1 MINTSQTLSAPAQ
14 TPPRDPSGCSFA
26 IPGVH
31 TREALARFAGDED
44 RYRHWLIEFIT
55 HGPAAAS
62 QIRQAI
68 TNGSLDTAIRLAH
81 SLKGRTGMLGML
93 ELHSIALS
101 LEMTLINS
109 EPTSIWIEELDR
121 TVNEMGKA
129 IAATLGDQST

>member
-1 MINTSQTLSAPAQ
+1 MINTSQIPSA
-14 TPPRDPSGCSFA
+14 PRDPSACSFT
-26 IPGVH
+26 IRGVH

-68 TNGSLDTAIRLAH
+68 SNGSQDTAIRLAH

-101 LEMTLINS
+101 LETTLMNS
-109 EPTSIWIEELDR
+109 EPTAVWLEELDR
-121 TVNEMGKA
+121 TVAEMGTA
-129 IAATLGDQST
+129 IAAELGDPLT

>member
-1 MINTSQTLSAPAQ
+1 VINTSQTASTASQ
-14 TPPRDPSGCSFA
+14 TPPRDPSACSFSIA
-26 IPGVH
+26 GVH

-44 RYRHWLIEFIT
+44 RYRHWLIEFIS

-68 TNGSLDTAIRLAH
+68 TNGSLDTAIRLTH

-101 LEMTLINS
+101 LEMTLING
-109 EPTSIWIEELDR
+109 EPTSIWVEELDR
-121 TVNEMGKA
+121 TVGDMGKA
-129 IAATLGDQST
+129 IAAELGNQLN